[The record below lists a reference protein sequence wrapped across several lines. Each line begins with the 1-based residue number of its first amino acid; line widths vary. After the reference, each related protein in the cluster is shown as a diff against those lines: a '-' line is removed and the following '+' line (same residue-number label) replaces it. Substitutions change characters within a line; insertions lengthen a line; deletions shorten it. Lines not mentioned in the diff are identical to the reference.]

1 MYLFKDKKTVQN
13 IGESLIGTPK
23 RGICRCAPLAG
34 GAMPLPLA
42 AVAVAERAR
51 IVVIVDAAAGAGKRS
66 AAPPPMPS
74 FLPAA
79 TAVEAVRLPRQSQ
92 PKSAKRRGT
101 PSRGKRKA
109 RRRSKIHWHRALLVL
124 LPHIKAIPLRG
135 DVHMHV
141 HAGRPQ
147 HPASCRRG
155 NNSLRALVMC
165 IERRRCGAHPL
176 GQHEGACPR

>member
-1 MYLFKDKKTVQN
+1 MGLPKEEYVGARRSLVALCLCLLLLLLLLSELELLLLLMLLLAP
-13 IGESLIGTPK
+13 ESVP
-23 RGICRCAPLAG
+23 PLRPQCHHFCPQRQLWRPCG
-34 GAMPLPLA
+34 C
-42 AVAVAERAR
+42 
-51 IVVIVDAAAGAGKRS
+51 
-66 AAPPPMPS
+66 
-74 FLPAA
+74 PAN
-79 TAVEAVRLPRQSQ
+79 PN